1 MPFFYWQQALAPL
14 AAALLAA
21 GPVHSQ
27 APTPLTVRIDA
38 TKPHQTIAN
47 FAASDAWA
55 GQFVGNWPAAKKE
68 AIADLLFSQDKG
80 IGLSMWRFNIGA
92 GSAEQGE
99 ASGIK
104 DECGF

>member
-1 MPFFYWQQALAPL
+1 MLKNLNSLPLRRWLSVAILLPTASLAH
-14 AAALLAA
+14 A
-21 GPVHSQ
+21 Q
-27 APTPLTVRIDA
+27 APTPATVVVRIDA

-55 GQFVGNWPAAKKE
+55 GQFVGNWPAAKKD

-92 GSAEQGE
+92 GSA
-99 ASGIK
+99 
-104 DECGF
+104 